1 MHYTTYL
8 FDFDYTLADSSRGI
22 VLCFRNVLERNG
34 YTDVTDDA
42 IRRTIGKTLE
52 ESFSLLTGVAD
63 PERLADFKQQYRR
76 EADVHMTANTRLFPE
91 TLRVLR
97 TLKERGAKVGIIST
111 KYRFRIHDTMDRH
124 LPADFL
130 DIVVGGEDVS
140 RAKPDP
146 EGLLHAIGQLGV
158 AKADVLYI
166 GDSTVDAETAQAAG
180 VDFAGVTHGVT
191 TADELAAYPHRRIM
205 ASLDELVAEEGK
217 KPQPPTRRR
226 IAVRQ
231 IILLFLLGWLGWEEV
246 FPLEDGP
253 TFIFPTLFLVYLLKV
268 GSTRRLLPTAAA
280 TWLKEHLRPVL
291 VRARAF
297 HILQIR
303 GKRPAP
309 LSTETCTC
317 RNCGHTY
324 TGNFCPR
331 CGQTRGVYRFRLKH
345 APGNILRSLFRVDG
359 KFGHTLVA
367 LLYRPGHLIRG
378 FMQGRRA
385 AYSMPL
391 QTLFLL
397 VAFYLLAVQLVIPKV
412 QEERTEASEP
422 DSVKIENL
430 RQTIAEMQEERAE
443 QPDSV
448 SKISYDLGIA
458 ILQTRLNDLQPPSPA
473 ASGQQ
478 KKEEDSFVIEGEDF
492 AVSENDLADAGNDL
506 ADAIAGGGSKLSRRL
521 ENAINGIPL
530 LGRVW
535 SLLKRWG
542 HGNRTLYVIA
552 ILPLFAIGTYW
563 SFQNRWRLRRR
574 PAQVCFNPMEHFFI
588 QAYIASQI
596 MLVSILVLPFGL
608 ADSDSTIYALPG
620 WLIFLLFWW
629 DLRQLYLCT
638 WWDSFKRTLLM
649 FVYAFLLLTGIAMF
663 VLILIAIAESLL

>member
-22 VLCFRNVLERNG
+22 VMCFRHVLERNG
-34 YTDVTDDA
+34 YTDVTDEA

-52 ESFSLLTGVAD
+52 ESFSILTGVTD
-63 PERLADFKQQYRR
+63 PERLAAFKAEYRR
-76 EADVHMTANTRLFPE
+76 EADVHMTPNTRLFPE

-97 TLKERGAKVGIIST
+97 TLKERGAKIGIIST
-111 KYRFRIHDTMDRH
+111 KYRFRIHDTMDQH

-146 EGLLHAIGQLGV
+146 EGLLYAIRQLGV
-158 AKADVLYI
+158 KKKRVLYI

-205 ASLDELVAEEGK
+205 DSLTELLA
-217 KPQPPTRRR
+217 PRR

-231 IILLFLLGWLGWEEV
+231 IILLFFLLWFGWAESI
-246 FPLEDGP
+246 PLDNDS
-253 TFIFPTLFLVYLLKV
+253 TFIFFTLFLVYLLKV
-268 GSTRRLLPTAAA
+268 GSTRRLLPREVKA
-280 TWLKEHLRPVL
+280 WLCEKCHPLI

-297 HILQIR
+297 HIRQIR
-303 GKRPAP
+303 GKAPAP
-309 LSTETCTC
+309 LSTEKCTC
-317 RNCGHTY
+317 RNCGHTF

-367 LLYRPGHLIRG
+367 LLYRPGHLMRG

-397 VAFYLLAVQLVIPKV
+397 IAFYLLAVQLIIPKL
-412 QEERTEASEP
+412 QEDKEEEQPRTTTEQVTAIRNLIAQYETDIQAETDSTMIMVYNVSIITLKRNLAELLPP
-422 DSVKIENL
+422 DSL
-430 RQTIAEMQEERAE
+430 RESE
-443 QPDSV
+443 
-448 SKISYDLGIA
+448 K
-458 ILQTRLNDLQPPSPA
+458 
-473 ASGQQ
+473 
-478 KKEEDSFVIEGEDF
+478 
-492 AVSENDLADAGNDL
+492 VSEEVLRRYPNLTL
-506 ADAIAGGGSKLSRRL
+506 KRRL
-521 ENAINGIPL
+521 TERLDAHIAQIPFL
-530 LGRVW
+530 NRVW

-542 HGNRTLYVIA
+542 HGNRTLHVIA

-563 SFQNRWRLRRR
+563 SFQSRWQLHRHPRRVR
-574 PAQVCFNPMEHFFI
+574 FNLMEHFFI
-588 QAYIASQI
+588 QAYIAGQI
-596 MLVSILVLPFGL
+596 MLLSILLLPFGWVDNE
-608 ADSDSTIYALPG
+608 AEVFALP
-620 WLIFLLFWW
+620 WSIIFLLFWW
-629 DLRQLYLCT
+629 DLRQLYLCS
-638 WWDSFKRTLLM
+638 WWTSLWRTVVM
-649 FVYAFLLLTGIAMF
+649 FVYALLLLVGILSFGYGMYIIAD
-663 VLILIAIAESLL
+663 ILL